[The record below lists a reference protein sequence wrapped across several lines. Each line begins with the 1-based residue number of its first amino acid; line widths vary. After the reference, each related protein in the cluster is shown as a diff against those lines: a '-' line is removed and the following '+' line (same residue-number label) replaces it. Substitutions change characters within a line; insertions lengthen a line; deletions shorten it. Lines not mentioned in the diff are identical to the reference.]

1 MKSLIHRSVRAPW
14 PGQTW
19 GQSTTGKDPIIPFL
33 FSNGG
38 FTPKLGLSVCRL
50 TIFLSIYY
58 EFLPPLMSFGLISVN
73 PKFADFNTLHITF
86 NFDHIL
92 LLISSWPRF
101 KQNQINEF
109 LTFSFASGFPFSAY
123 GESVFLAFQVKMEK
137 IRDY

>member
-19 GQSTTGKDPIIPFL
+19 GPSTTGKDPIIPFL

-38 FTPKLGLSVCRL
+38 FTPKLGLSVFRL

-58 EFLPPLMSFGLISVN
+58 EFLPPLISFGPISVN

-86 NFDHIL
+86 INFDHIL

-101 KQNQINEF
+101 NEF
-109 LTFSFASGFPFSAY
+109 LTF
-123 GESVFLAFQVKMEK
+123 
-137 IRDY
+137 